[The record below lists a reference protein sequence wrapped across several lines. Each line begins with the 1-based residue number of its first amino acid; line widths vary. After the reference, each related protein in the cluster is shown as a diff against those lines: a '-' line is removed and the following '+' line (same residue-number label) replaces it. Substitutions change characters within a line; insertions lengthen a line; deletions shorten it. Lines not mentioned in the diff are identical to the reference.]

1 MAAGPRGKRVRE
13 GFERSPH
20 AVRLFPSLAGETADM
35 AFARGEP
42 LFVQGEPADAVF
54 LIQLGKVKVTVLSET
69 GKEAVI
75 AILDAG
81 DFCGENCLAG
91 QNVRTASAEAMT
103 ECVALRIERGAA
115 TRLLRSNAEFSDLFV
130 AHLLARN
137 ARVESD
143 LIDQL
148 FNSSEKRLAR
158 LLLIL
163 AKPGKGHAAPID
175 PPLSQEMLAEMIGTT
190 RSRVSHFMN
199 RFRQA
204 GFIKYNGHSGQLEIH
219 ESLINVVL
227 AAESEAGVVQRA
239 ART

>member
-1 MAAGPRGKRVRE
+1 
-13 GFERSPH
+13 
-20 AVRLFPSLAGETADM
+20 M
-35 AFARGEP
+35 AFARGQS
-42 LFVQGEPADAVF
+42 LFAQGEPAEGVF
-54 LIQLGKVKVTVLSET
+54 LIQRGKVKVTVLSET

-75 AILDAG
+75 AILGDG

-91 QNVRTASAEAMT
+91 QPLRTASAEAMT
-103 ECVALRIERGAA
+103 ECTALRIDRA
-115 TRLLRSNAEFSDLFV
+115 TAVRLLQSKSEFSDLFV
-130 AHLLARN
+130 GYLLARN

-163 AKPGKGHAAPID
+163 AKPGKPHASGPID

-199 RFRQA
+199 KFRQL
-204 GFIKYNGHSGQLEIH
+204 GFIKYNGHSGQLEVH
-219 ESLINVVL
+219 ESLSNVVL
-227 AAESEAGVVQRA
+227 DSDADHDHAQSA
-239 ART
+239 ARK

>member
-1 MAAGPRGKRVRE
+1 MREAPERNPPTARVFSNPGSEAAE
-13 GFERSPH
+13 
-20 AVRLFPSLAGETADM
+20 LT
-35 AFARGEP
+35 FARGER
-42 LFVQGEPADAVF
+42 LFVQGEPANAVF
-54 LIQLGKVKVTVLSET
+54 LIRRGKVKVTVLSET

-91 QNVRTASAEAMT
+91 QTLRAASAEAMT
-103 ECVALRIERGAA
+103 DCAAQRIERTAA
-115 TRLLRSNAEFSDLFV
+115 ARLLHDNAEFSEGFV
-130 AHLLARN
+130 AYLLVRN

-163 AKPGKGHAAPID
+163 AKSGRGLAAGPID

-199 RFRQA
+199 KFRQA
-204 GFIKYNGHSGQLEIH
+204 GFIKYNGHNGQLEVH
-219 ESLINVVL
+219 ESLIKIVVDT
-227 AAESEAGVVQRA
+227 ETGRA
-239 ART
+239 QSARCGSKNPRDT